1 MSISRCVQISIRQ
14 GILSGMSDDQ
24 PSVFNDVIGPVMRG
38 ASSSHCAAA
47 LRIGRLALSLMEGEI
62 DQVLVEFESK
72 GALATTHESQGTD
85 MGLFGGLL
93 GWDLTDERLL
103 SYAKAMEDSDIELMI
118 EINEFKTISPNIY
131 KLTLSNGSAR
141 HELLADSI
149 GGGMIE
155 VLEID
160 GVPLSISGDCHE
172 TLILIDGDE
181 SALLA
186 RLTTEFDPAE
196 VHVRA
201 SGRAIEIKGQRF
213 LDLAT
218 RSELRAEYPI
228 RDWMEMEQV
237 LPVASHAGTVLP
249 FTSCAE
255 MLDYNASRGLSL
267 WELALDYECVRGGLE
282 RDDAF
287 GRMREIVE
295 LLQNAVR
302 VGLDGTEYEDRILGN
317 QCGPFRET
325 MQSGTL
331 LESGMLNE
339 IILQVTAMMEVKS
352 SMGVIVAAPTAG
364 ACAALPGSVLG
375 AGKTMGYS
383 LDEMTLGMLAAGMIG
398 IFIATHSTFAA
409 EKTGC
414 QAECGAGSGMAAAAL
429 VGMAGGTLEQAL
441 SASSMALQNMLGLIC
456 DPVAKRVEV
465 PCLGRNVLGASN
477 ALSCAN
483 MALAGFD
490 AVIPLDEVILAMDK
504 IGHKMPCEVRCT
516 GLGGLSVT
524 PTSLEIESDL
534 ESRCC
539 S

>member
-1 MSISRCVQISIRQ
+1 
-14 GILSGMSDDQ
+14 
-24 PSVFNDVIGPVMRG
+24 
-38 ASSSHCAAA
+38 
-47 LRIGRLALSLMEGEI
+47 
-62 DQVLVEFESK
+62 
-72 GALATTHESQGTD
+72 

-181 SALLA
+181 SALLD

-228 RDWMEMEQV
+228 HDWMEMEQV

-317 QCGPFRET
+317 QCGPFREK

-375 AGKTMGYS
+375 AGKTMGCS
-383 LDEMTLGMLAAGMIG
+383 LDEMTRGMLAAGMIG

-409 EKTGC
+409 EKAGC